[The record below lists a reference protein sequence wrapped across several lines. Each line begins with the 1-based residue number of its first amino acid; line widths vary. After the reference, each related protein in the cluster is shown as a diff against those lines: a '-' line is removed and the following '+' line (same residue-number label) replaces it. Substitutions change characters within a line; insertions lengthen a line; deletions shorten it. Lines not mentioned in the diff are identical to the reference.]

1 MAALCAATVNMGF
14 ATRVYCDFVNVCLRG
29 APVEPERLAIVRR

>member
-29 APVEPERLAIVRR
+29 APVEPERLAMAKR